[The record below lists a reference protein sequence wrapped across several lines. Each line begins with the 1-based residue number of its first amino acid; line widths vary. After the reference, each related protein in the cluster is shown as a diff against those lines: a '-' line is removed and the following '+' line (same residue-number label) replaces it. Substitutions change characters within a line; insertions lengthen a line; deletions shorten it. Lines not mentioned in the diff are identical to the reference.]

1 MTSIA
6 DALIPVLSMI
16 LAGFIIQRT
25 SFLPPTF
32 WPSAEKLTYFLL
44 MPATL
49 IHSLAGKKIGSL
61 PWLKMLLTV
70 EGAVAASAL
79 LVTAW
84 WLASRRMSGPVFT
97 SLFQGGV
104 RFNTFVALAL
114 AENLFGKEGLFL
126 AAMGAGFMIILI
138 NVLCVSAFSLT
149 INNGTRPDF
158 RRLVLDLARNPLII
172 GCVVGVGINVTGLKL
187 PTAIDGILLLGG
199 KAAFPVGLMAVGAA
213 YRSGNLLL
221 HWQPLMVSS
230 AVQFLCKPLV
240 AWGLAS
246 WLGLTGIPLSV
257 AVLLFSVPTAP
268 SAYILSRQMG
278 GDHDSM
284 AAIITVQTCLSFV
297 TLPVTVWLLVT
308 FVPP

>member
-1 MTSIA
+1 MASIT
-6 DALIPVLSMI
+6 DALIPVLALI

-49 IHSLAGKKIGSL
+49 IHNLAGKQIGTL
-61 PWLKMLLTV
+61 PWLKILFTV
-70 EGAVAASAL
+70 EGAVLASAL
-79 LVTAW
+79 LITLW
-84 WLASRRMSGPVFT
+84 WFANRKMSGPAFT

-104 RFNTFVALAL
+104 RFNTFVVLAL
-114 AENLFGKEGLFL
+114 AENLFGKDGLFL

-138 NVLCVSAFSLT
+138 NVLCVSAFSLA
-149 INNGTRPDF
+149 INNGAGVNIK
-158 RRLVLDLARNPLII
+158 RLIFDLLRNPLII
-172 GCVVGVGINVTGLKL
+172 GCVIGVGLNSSGIKL
-187 PTAIDGILLLGG
+187 PVAIDGILALVG

-213 YRSGNLLL
+213 YRAENLML
-221 HWQPLMVSS
+221 HWHPLLVTST
-230 AVQFLCKPLV
+230 VQFICKPLI
-240 AWGLAS
+240 AWSLATYF
-246 WLGLTGIPLSV
+246 GLTGMALTV

-284 AAIITVQTCLSFV
+284 AAIITAQTCLSFI
-297 TLPVTVWLLVT
+297 TLPLTIWLLR
-308 FVPP
+308 